1 MPSPVT
7 PWGRKQIVS
16 FTLSQQGRK
25 IASTLSQEHGLAKS
39 DLIEVVL
46 RKAAAESWDLKL
58 IKQQLLAELG

>member
-58 IKQQLLAELG
+58 IKQQLLADQG